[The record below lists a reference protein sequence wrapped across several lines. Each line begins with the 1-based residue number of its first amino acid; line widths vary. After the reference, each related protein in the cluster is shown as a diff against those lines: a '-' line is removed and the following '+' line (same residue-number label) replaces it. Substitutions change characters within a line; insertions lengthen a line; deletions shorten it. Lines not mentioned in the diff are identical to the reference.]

1 MGGTDRQNGSW
12 KEKFFHEMVEYGLN
26 VIYLTL
32 VFAAFTQYRR
42 LLLAA
47 HDITYT
53 NYWVALIEALIL
65 GKVIMIGAVFHLG
78 RGLEQK
84 PLIYPTLYKA
94 VVFTFLVVVFNLI
107 EHAIKG
113 LWAGKGLAA
122 GLVEFLDKGPHELLA
137 GSLVIFVAL
146 IPFFAIKELGRV
158 LGEEKIWALFF
169 RGKTA
174 YLVGSDRMVLPKVR

>member
-1 MGGTDRQNGSW
+1 
-12 KEKFFHEMVEYGLN
+12 MVEYWIN

-53 NYWVALIEALIL
+53 NYWVAVIEALIL
-65 GKVIMIGAVFHLG
+65 GKVIMIGAVFRLG

-84 PLIYPTLYKA
+84 PLIYPTLYKT

-113 LWAGKGLAA
+113 LWTGKGLAA
-122 GLVEFLDKGPHELLA
+122 GLVEFLGKVPMNCSPDPW
-137 GSLVIFVAL
+137 SIFVAF

-169 RGKTA
+169 REKQHI
-174 YLVGSDRMVLPKVR
+174 

>member
-1 MGGTDRQNGSW
+1 MRSPDKKQGTW
-12 KEKFFHEMVEYGLN
+12 KEKIFHEMVEYWLN

-65 GKVIMIGAVFHLG
+65 GKVIMIGEVVRLG

-84 PLIYPTLYKA
+84 PLIYPTLYKTA
-94 VVFTFLVVVFNLI
+94 VFTLFVGIFTVLENV
-107 EHAIKG
+107 IKALWKGTG
-113 LWAGKGLAA
+113 LTAN
-122 GLVEFLDKGPHELLA
+122 LVEFLGKGPSEFIA
-137 GSLVIFVAL
+137 NAMIVFVAF
-146 IPFFAIKELGRV
+146 IPFFGVKELGRV
-158 LGEEKIWALFF
+158 LGQEKIWALFF
-169 RGKTA
+169 RSRTDKP
-174 YLVGSDRMVLPKVR
+174 SD